1 MTYPSLAPGWTAQQA
16 TAAGVPS
23 VPQQVTSAAFDGG
36 AVVYW
41 NHPGDHLT
49 ASYTATALIA
59 GVAQPQTA
67 VVNGSQRQAVITG
80 LTNSTAYTFTV
91 HAANSFGSSPESPQS
106 GANTPLANLIFGDDF
121 GGSVLSPCWRTVARD
136 GDQSAPETQFWL
148 PSQVTLDGSS
158 HVLLTAAASSYTA
171 PTYNDANP
179 PLYAGGAV
187 VTRANISGMIQWA
200 WPGALATG
208 SGSAQAVSQFGA
220 PGFNFTYGKIQVSAQ
235 VPNVSGGWAAVWMLG
250 AQCEQTT
257 LYNPDNVGTCNWPST
272 GSEEIDIAEY
282 TGAGSPTTYTWT
294 GNFNGGA
301 VAGPTS
307 TPVTNPSTTFN
318 TYEADW
324 SSGTISWFTNGVAV
338 SGTQPYSNAAV
349 PATPMFLILAN
360 AMRGAVTLTQ
370 PVLSVDWVRVFHN

>member
-1 MTYPSLAPGWTAQQA
+1 MHAVVNPAWVASQVAAPGAPLAP
-16 TAAGVPS
+16 S
-23 VPQQVTSAAFDGG
+23 RVTSITVDGG
-36 AVVYW
+36 ATVSWV
-41 NHPGDHLT
+41 NPGGPPAT
-49 ASYTATALIA
+49 SYTVTPYIA
-59 GVAQPQTA
+59 GVAQSTTTISAPA
-67 VVNGSQRQAVITG
+67 ASASVTG
-80 LTNSTAYTFTV
+80 LANLTAYTFSV
-91 HAANSFGSSPESPQS
+91 HASNASGPSAESAQS
-106 GANTPLANLIFGDDF
+106 GSNTPRLNLIFGDEF
-121 GGSVLSPCWRTVARD
+121 NGSFLDPAWAAETRD
-136 GDQSAPETQFWL
+136 GDQSAPETQYYL
-148 PSQVTLDGSS
+148 PARVSLDGSS
-158 HVLLTAAASSYTA
+158 NLVIHAQSGSVTLPGYSDTNP
-171 PTYNDANP
+171 PTY
-179 PLYAGGAV
+179 AGSN
-187 VTRANISGMIQWA
+187 VTRAYTSGAVQWK
-200 WPGALATG
+200 
-208 SGSAQAVSQFGA
+208 SFS
-220 PGFNFTYGKIQVSAQ
+220 FTYGKIQVSAQ

-349 PATPMFLILAN
+349 PSAPMFLILAN